1 MSRGLPYC
9 CPVQWGAL
17 VSLWLFASPASAQL
31 TVSLEGCRSVVRED
45 VAAALELE
53 LGVEASASLSVRVVC
68 EDDAVTIEVVDRT
81 SERPVSRRVEG
92 VDAGHPGAAQ
102 IVALLASELVLASW
116 VERLVGA
123 RAGPLDALAEGP
135 TVEPPRPPE
144 NPPSPI
150 DETLGEGPSEVP
162 EAVSEDAAAQV
173 SEAAPE
179 DAAETEAVSEAAV
192 SNEVSQNV
200 DVVAPPVTAARTSL
214 RLDLGGGVRLRDVG
228 APFVPVFIGL
238 RGLVPIDGGCS
249 IGLRASVEVGEIAR
263 NAGTISHAAVGA
275 GLVLGWEALREQD
288 FVLDLF
294 FEARGAWVR
303 LDARPAR
310 TSVEG
315 RALDAPLVELEATL
329 APSFVIGVVDIALEA
344 SLGVTVVGPVGT
356 VTAEPDVTLPG
367 LFFAVGLAFGLR

>member
-1 MSRGLPYC
+1 MGGAPRG
-9 CPVQWGAL
+9 GARRT
-17 VSLWLFASPASAQL
+17 ARRTRRGPHGRASA
-31 TVSLEGCRSVVRED
+31 
-45 VAAALELE
+45 A
-53 LGVEASASLSVRVVC
+53 
-68 EDDAVTIEVVDRT
+68 
-81 SERPVSRRVEG
+81 
-92 VDAGHPGAAQ
+92 
-102 IVALLASELVLASW
+102 
-116 VERLVGA
+116 
-123 RAGPLDALAEGP
+123 
-135 TVEPPRPPE
+135 PE

-179 DAAETEAVSEAAV
+179 DAAETVSEAASEAV
-192 SNEVSQNV
+192 PDEVFENV
-200 DVVAPPVTAARTSL
+200 DAVVAPPVTPRASL
-214 RLDLGGGVRLRDVG
+214 RLDLGGGVRLRDLA

-238 RGLVPIDGGCS
+238 RGLVPIDGGWS

-263 NAGTISHAAVGA
+263 SAGTISHAAVGA
-275 GLVLGWEALREQD
+275 GLVLGWEALRAQD